1 MKDPV
6 FQSNGLSDG
15 PLRYPPLTVA
25 RGAAG
30 GWMTPDHQASTITM
44 ETVLGL
50 RPPAVGTAVWFG
62 RDLAAEPATQVLAIL
77 RRLAPLTAAGGLIGN
92 LNLGDNIMLPVADRR
107 PSGHDEAVLTLERLI
122 ERAPWTS
129 WVDAGRLTCLP
140 FQCSPI
146 ERFLAGVLRARLL
159 EPEAIVCC
167 HPFHLLERGGR
178 DTANAALDWLR
189 TELPGC
195 AWLFLQAES
204 RLPAGFSGN
213 TLEPER

>member
-6 FQSNGLSDG
+6 FQSRGLSDG
-15 PLRYPPLTVA
+15 PLRYPPISLA
-25 RGAAG
+25 PGAAA
-30 GWMTPDHQASTITM
+30 GWMTPDHECSTVMM

-50 RPPAVGTAVWFG
+50 RPPPPGAAVWFG
-62 RDLAAEPATQVLAIL
+62 RDLAAEPATRILAIL

-107 PSGHDEAVLTLERLI
+107 PSGCGESVLTLERLI
-122 ERAPWTS
+122 EQEPWTS
-129 WVDAGRLTCLP
+129 WMDAGRLTCLP
-140 FQCSPI
+140 FQCSPV
-146 ERFLAGVLRARLL
+146 ERFLSGVLRARLL
-159 EPEAIVCC
+159 EPDAIVCC

-189 TELPGC
+189 RELPRC

-204 RLPAGFSGN
+204 RLPAGFDGN